1 MVKQPQT
8 NKCQLPHEINMS
20 LRKIAIRGK
29 KYHIQKR
36 ILAKIIQ
43 FDPRALLHEYS
54 KYYGK
59 GKIKETSQPQ
69 VEK

>member
-1 MVKQPQT
+1 MLVT
-8 NKCQLPHEINMS
+8 TRNKYVSKKNSKMREKNIIY
-20 LRKIAIRGK
+20 RKEFW
-29 KYHIQKR
+29 Q
-36 ILAKIIQ
+36 KIIQ